1 MEVKAKNVSRGD
13 EINIVSDNVEI
24 IADIILNELCSLD
37 EVTDGIATYK
47 TEYDFDIK
55 DPNKITKY
63 ILLSATQQACDII
76 HGVRIAIHTVHI
88 TTYYDGF
95 PYNKISFYYYS

>member
-37 EVTDGIATYK
+37 EVDGYNAYYE

-55 DPNKITKY
+55 NQDKITKY
-63 ILLSATQQACDII
+63 ILASASRQTNNII
-76 HGVRIAIHTVHI
+76 HAVHI
-88 TTYYDGF
+88 TIYLGNGRITGLSF
-95 PYNKISFYYYS
+95 EPKI

>member
-13 EINIVSDNVEI
+13 EISIVSDNVEI

-37 EVTDGIATYK
+37 EVTDAAATYK
-47 TEYDFDIK
+47 TEYDFDIE
-55 DPNKITKY
+55 NQNEITKY
-63 ILLSATQQACDII
+63 ILISAAQQTTT
-76 HGVRIAIHTVHI
+76 AIHTVHI

>member
-13 EINIVSDNVEI
+13 EISIVSDNVEI

-37 EVTDGIATYK
+37 EVTDAAATYK

-55 DPNKITKY
+55 NQDEITKY
-63 ILLSATQQACDII
+63 ILASASRQTNNII
-76 HGVRIAIHTVHI
+76 HAVHI
-88 TTYYDGF
+88 KTYYNSF
-95 PYNKISFYYYS
+95 PYNQISFYYYS

>member
-13 EINIVSDNVEI
+13 KINIVSDNGKI

-37 EVTDGIATYK
+37 EVDGHNAYYE

-55 DPNKITKY
+55 NQDEITKY
-63 ILLSATQQACDII
+63 ILASASRQTNNII
-76 HGVRIAIHTVHI
+76 HAVHI
-88 TTYYDGF
+88 TIYLGNGRITGLSF
-95 PYNKISFYYYS
+95 EPKI

>member
-1 MEVKAKNVSRGD
+1 MEVKAKNISRGD
-13 EINIVSDNVEI
+13 EISIVSDNVGV
-24 IADIILNELCSLD
+24 IADIILNELCSLS
-37 EVTDGIATYK
+37 EVTDAAATYK

-63 ILLSATQQACDII
+63 ILISAAQQTTT
-76 HGVRIAIHTVHI
+76 AIHTVHI

-95 PYNKISFYYYS
+95 PYNQISFYYYS

>member
-37 EVTDGIATYK
+37 EVDNHNAYHE

-55 DPNKITKY
+55 NQDKITKY
-63 ILLSATQQACDII
+63 ILASASRQTNEII
-76 HGVRIAIHTVHI
+76 HAVHI
-88 TTYYDGF
+88 TIYLGNGRITGLSF
-95 PYNKISFYYYS
+95 EHKI

>member
-13 EINIVSDNVEI
+13 EINIVGDNEEV
-24 IADIILNELCSLD
+24 IANIILNELCSLS
-37 EVTDGIATYK
+37 EVTEGAATYK

-55 DPNKITKY
+55 DQNKITKY
-63 ILLSATQQACDII
+63 ILISAAQQTTT
-76 HGVRIAIHTVHI
+76 AIHTVHI

-95 PYNKISFYYYS
+95 PYNQISFYYYS

>member
-37 EVTDGIATYK
+37 KVTDATATYK

-63 ILLSATQQACDII
+63 ILASASRQTNNII
-76 HGVRIAIHTVHI
+76 HAVHI
-88 TTYYDGF
+88 TIYLGNGRITGLTF
-95 PYNKISFYYYS
+95 EPKI

>member
-13 EINIVSDNVEI
+13 EISIVSDNEEV
-24 IADIILNELCSLD
+24 IANIILNELCSLD
-37 EVTDGIATYK
+37 EVTDAAAYYE

-63 ILLSATQQACDII
+63 ILESASRQTNNII
-76 HGVRIAIHTVHI
+76 HAVHI
-88 TTYYDGF
+88 TIYLGNGRITGLSF
-95 PYNKISFYYYS
+95 EPKI

>member
-1 MEVKAKNVSRGD
+1 MEVKAKNISRGD
-13 EINIVSDNVEI
+13 EITIISDNVEI

-37 EVTDGIATYK
+37 EVDGYNAYYE

-63 ILLSATQQACDII
+63 ILASASRQTNNII
-76 HGVRIAIHTVHI
+76 HAVHI
-88 TTYYDGF
+88 TIYLGNGRITGLTFD
-95 PYNKISFYYYS
+95 PEI

>member
-13 EINIVSDNVEI
+13 EISIISDNVGV

-37 EVTDGIATYK
+37 EVDGYNAYYE

-55 DPNKITKY
+55 NQNKITKY
-63 ILLSATQQACDII
+63 ILASASRQTNNII
-76 HGVRIAIHTVHI
+76 HAVHI
-88 TTYYDGF
+88 TIYLGNGRITGLSF
-95 PYNKISFYYYS
+95 EPKI

>member
-13 EINIVSDNVEI
+13 EINIVSDNVKI

-37 EVTDGIATYK
+37 EVDGYNAYYE

-55 DPNKITKY
+55 NQDKITKY
-63 ILLSATQQACDII
+63 ILASASHQTNEII
-76 HGVRIAIHTVHI
+76 HAVHI
-88 TTYYDGF
+88 TIYLGNGRITGLSF
-95 PYNKISFYYYS
+95 EPKI